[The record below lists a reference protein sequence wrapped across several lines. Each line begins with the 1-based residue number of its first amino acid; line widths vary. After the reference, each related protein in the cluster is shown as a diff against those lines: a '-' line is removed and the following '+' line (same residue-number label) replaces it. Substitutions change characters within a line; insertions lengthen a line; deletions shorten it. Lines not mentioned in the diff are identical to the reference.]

1 MFPRAYECLLDLKL
15 RVDDYQCFNGCGNAS
30 LPCTKLFTSRIS
42 AVFDILRL
50 QERVSVIRNNIC
62 DYGFQRFHGCRNMH
76 ISFAKMLTAC
86 VGAIPDILRVQERA
100 STIRKMLY

>member
-1 MFPRAYECLLDLKL
+1 M
-15 RVDDYQCFNGCGNAS
+15 
-30 LPCTKLFTSRIS
+30 LFVKSIG
-42 AVFDILRL
+42 
-50 QERVSVIRNNIC
+50 

-100 STIRKMLY
+100 STIRKNVILARKTI